1 MRILCSCENASVK
14 TMTIQQMIEALIA
27 RGWTQQSIA
36 DAVVTTQ
43 PTIHRAAK
51 GASVR
56 YETGKAIERLYERAV
71 SEVDSPA
78 AA

>member
-1 MRILCSCENASVK
+1 
-14 TMTIQQMIEALIA
+14 MTIQQMIDALIA

-36 DAVVTTQ
+36 DAVNTTQ

-56 YETGKAIERLYERAV
+56 YETGKAIERLYESV
-71 SEVDSPA
+71 SGQDKSPVA
-78 AA
+78 A